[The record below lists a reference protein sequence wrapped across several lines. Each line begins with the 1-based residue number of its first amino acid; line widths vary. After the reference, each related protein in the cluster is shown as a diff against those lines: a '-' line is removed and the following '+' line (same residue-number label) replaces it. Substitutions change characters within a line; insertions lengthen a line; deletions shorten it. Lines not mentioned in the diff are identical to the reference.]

1 MFKKRLYT
9 FIVANHAGGR
19 VWRVSLP
26 YSVVA
31 ICSILALVGFLAVG
45 AGALQYGK
53 LLLKVVDYKHRISE
67 NDALRSENHE
77 YKVQTAQLGERVDFL
92 ETQWHKLMVFSGMS
106 SDKSVGGVGGMS
118 NEALNNPR
126 PTTAGALQSIATYD
140 QKAASLESKFRD
152 LDNLITDKVLYEA
165 ASPNMLPVR
174 GYITAGYG
182 SRPDPFDPGS
192 SEIHRGVDISAPM
205 GSRVV
210 APADGIVIFAGP
222 YAGYGNMI
230 VIDHKF
236 GMTTRYAHLQRI
248 GVQVGQHV
256 SRDDIIGYV
265 GMSGRST
272 GPHLHY
278 ELWLLNRPVN
288 PVNYTQDSKALA
300 SSSTQPKSRGVR
312 PSLP

>member
-26 YSVVA
+26 YSVLA
-31 ICSILALVGFLAVG
+31 ICCIFALVGFLAVG

-53 LLLKVVDYKHRISE
+53 LLLKVVDYEHRISE

-92 ETQWHKLMVFSGMS
+92 ETLSHKLMVFSGMS

-118 NEALNNPR
+118 SEALSNPR
-126 PTTAGALQSIATYD
+126 PTSAGALQAIASYD
-140 QKAASLESKFRD
+140 KKAASLEEKFRD
-152 LDNLITDKVLYEA
+152 LDNQITDQVLYEA

-192 SEIHRGVDISAPM
+192 REIHQGVDISAPM
-205 GSRVV
+205 GSRIV
-210 APADGIVIFAGP
+210 APADGIVLFAGP

-248 GVQVGQHV
+248 SVQVGQHV

-278 ELWLLNRPVN
+278 EVWHLNRPVN
-288 PVNYTQDSKALA
+288 PLRYTQDSRALA
-300 SSSTQPKSRGVR
+300 SNSVPKSRGTK